1 MTSTM
6 TSTMSSTTIGKH
18 ALRRGAVISLLG
30 FTGGGGAAPAH
41 AAPRGERR
49 IPRQRRRQVR
59 VVSARH
65 RA

>member
-1 MTSTM
+1 M

-18 ALRRGAVISLLG
+18 ALRRNAVIGLLG
-30 FTGGGGAAPAH
+30 FTGGTAAATPAH
-41 AAPRGERR
+41 LAPRGGLR

-59 VVSARH
+59 SAAARH